1 MSGTE
6 RTMWLCMGCFRRV
19 TNVTVTPPWTETS
32 TSLQWE
38 EGGTPEREKER
49 GREKEIENEREK
61 SVQITHE

>member
-1 MSGTE
+1 M
-6 RTMWLCMGCFRRV
+6 
-19 TNVTVTPPWTETS
+19 TVTPPWTETS